1 MVRLDRTRQAKESKR
16 KKTEQAWPSV
26 SFAQHFGG
34 SVCFGYLYPNKC
46 LLSDLINQLN
56 YLLYRIH
63 FEQLLTTVYCKVLN
77 RTFLPILL
85 LERYS

>member
-1 MVRLDRTRQAKESKR
+1 MNKYMVRLDRTRQAKESKR

-46 LLSDLINQLN
+46 LPFDLINQLN
-56 YLLYRIH
+56 YLLYRIY
-63 FEQLLTTVYCKVLN
+63 FETTSNYC
-77 RTFLPILL
+77 ILQSAKS
-85 LERYS
+85 YISTYFYY